1 MNALDLLRQ
10 EEHVTPNP
18 ALAAAAAR
26 PDTKTYDQERLINV
40 TREHILRERFG
51 NAASTT
57 RLLIITDN
65 PIPPPPEWRYIIWEM
80 SPLTQPR
87 GGFRNDE
94 ADFRSRLRHRHGAED
109 EAAEHDRADEIPDQL
124 QGSPLVHRPPLF
136 LACCK
141 RRRAVLVPTPGK

>member
-1 MNALDLLRQ
+1 MPSPGFLDSTWRKLFGPSGVMNALDLLRQ

-57 RLLIITDN
+57 RLMIITDK
-65 PIPPPPEWRYIIWEM
+65 PITPPPEWRYIIWET

-87 GGFRNDE
+87 GGFRNDD
-94 ADFRSRLRHRHGAED
+94 AGF
-109 EAAEHDRADEIPDQL
+109 L
-124 QGSPLVHRPPLF
+124 QPATPSPWR
-136 LACCK
+136 
-141 RRRAVLVPTPGK
+141 